1 MSRQATITRPRF
13 ELRAHNAV
21 SDHRRQGGDLAGG
34 AVRVELQSDPQGRVD
49 GWAIRTSRNVGD
61 RTFLTRPSNS
71 SEPHYIRVPQARQS
85 RPASHYP
92 RAPDPP
98 LAPYAAAL
106 LGSCDGAGP
115 ADC

>member
-21 SDHRRQGGDLAGG
+21 SDHRRQGGDLTDG

-61 RTFLTRPSNS
+61 RTFLTSPSNS
-71 SEPHYIRVPQARQS
+71 SEPHYIRVPR
-85 RPASHYP
+85 
-92 RAPDPP
+92 
-98 LAPYAAAL
+98 
-106 LGSCDGAGP
+106 LGSPARLAITPPTPRPPVSPLLRCGAPGLL
-115 ADC
+115 